1 VNVVPRNARA
11 ISRGERRRKLQKALR
26 QLQKVT
32 RASSEHDAIAQKF
45 PLARRRSSPI
55 SSANEIF
62 PPHPVDL
69 FFTPMSF
76 FS

>member
-1 VNVVPRNARA
+1 LCHETRA
-11 ISRGERRRKLQKALR
+11 QFLERERRRKLQKALR

-32 RASSEHDAIAQKF
+32 RAPITHDAIAQKF
-45 PLARRRSSPI
+45 PLAHRSSSPI
-55 SSANEIF
+55 SASSEIF
-62 PPHPVDL
+62 PPDPVDL